1 MADNTIVRTPL
12 RVLIVED
19 SEFDAVVLVN
29 TLRKGG
35 YEPAYRRV
43 DTREAMAT
51 ALAERTWDV
60 ILSDFMMPSFSMAE
74 ALQLVQESGLDIPFI
89 IVSGGIGE
97 DTAIGAMKAGAHDYM
112 MKGNLAR
119 LAPAVTREIRE
130 AAVRAARRQAEE
142 SLRESE
148 LRYRTLWETS
158 TDAVLLVDHQGAIQ
172 FANPAVMAVFGYPP
186 EEILGKKLSMLEP
199 AGECVPDQA
208 RFEDYLDVAGRRP
221 PGPIEEIEGRRK
233 DGRALIL
240 EVAHSEM
247 ELHQT
252 RWRVLFIRDITERK
266 LNEETLRQN
275 REQFRVAREIQQRL
289 FPKAPPE
296 IEPFEIAGASFPA
309 DSTGGDYYD
318 FFSMQDEGVGIAIG
332 DVSGHGIGP
341 ALLMAETRAYIRILS
356 RNRKDLGEILTRAN
370 RILAED
376 VSYERFVT
384 LFLARLDPVTRV
396 LEYASAGHPAGF
408 VFDEV
413 GQVRGRLKRTGIPL
427 GLQPEASY
435 AAGASVQL
443 AAGDLVL
450 LLTDGIEEALAPNG
464 EFFQV
469 DRVLETV
476 RAHRHLP
483 AAQIVASVYEA
494 VRQFARETP
503 QLDDITLVAIK
514 VKSGARSADPSPPAL
529 GT

>member
-1 MADNTIVRTPL
+1 MADNSILLTPL

-43 DTREAMAT
+43 DTREAMAV

-60 ILSDFMMPSFSMAE
+60 ILSDFMMPRFSMAE

-130 AAVRAARRQAEE
+130 AAVRAARRQAEQ

-172 FANPAVMAVFGYPP
+172 FANPAVMAVFGYTS
-186 EEILGKKLSMLEP
+186 EEILGKNLSVLQP
-199 AGECVPDQA
+199 AGEDAPDQIG
-208 RFEDYLDVAGRRP
+208 FQDYLNCPGRRP
-221 PGPIEEIEGRRK
+221 PGPIEEIGGRRK
-233 DGRALIL
+233 DGRPLIL
-240 EVAHSEM
+240 EVARSEI

-266 LNEETLRQN
+266 INEEKLRQN
-275 REQFRVAREIQQRL
+275 QEQFRVAREIQQRL

-296 IEPFEIAGASFPA
+296 VEAFEIAGASFPA

-318 FFSMQDEGVGIAIG
+318 YFGMRDENLGVAIG

-341 ALLMAETRAYIRILS
+341 ALLMAETRAYIRILA

-370 RILAED
+370 LILAED
-376 VSYERFVT
+376 VSYERFIT
-384 LFLARLDPVTRV
+384 LFLARLDPLTRR
-396 LEYASAGHPAGF
+396 LDYASAGHPAGY
-408 VFDEV
+408 VLDAA
-413 GQVRGRLKRTGIPL
+413 GQVRCRLKRTGIPL

-435 AAGASVQL
+435 TAGAPVQL

-450 LLTDGIEEALAPNG
+450 LLTDGIEETTAPNG
-464 EFFQV
+464 EFF
-469 DRVLETV
+469 DAERVLETV
-476 RAHRHLP
+476 RACRHLP
-483 AAQIVASVYEA
+483 AAQIVEAVYEA
-494 VRQFARETP
+494 VRKFAHNTP

-514 VKSGARSADPSPPAL
+514 VK
-529 GT
+529 